1 MKTVF
6 IMPLVVAT
14 FFAAAAVILAVC
26 GVRVVMGEALTAG
39 TISAGAGI
47 LGLAPIF
54 VGRQKDPVGTI
65 QLALVGTVLH
75 LAGAIGFAG
84 AAIAM
89 HIVAAR
95 LPFVAWLFGGYW
107 VSLITLICQ
116 LRRMLVTAS
125 GLAKVQQT

>member
-1 MKTVF
+1 MKTLF

-14 FFAAAAVILAVC
+14 FFTAAVVILAVC
-26 GVRVVMGEALTAG
+26 GVRVVIGEALTAG

-89 HIVAAR
+89 HVVAGR
-95 LPFVAWLFGGYW
+95 LPFVGWLFAGYW
-107 VSLITLICQ
+107 VSLITLIWE
-116 LRRMLVTAS
+116 LRRRIVTTS
-125 GLAKVQQT
+125 GVAKVQQS

>member
-1 MKTVF
+1 MKTLF

-26 GVRVVMGEALTAG
+26 GVRVVIGEALTAG

-47 LGLAPIF
+47 LGLVPIF
-54 VGRQKDPVGTI
+54 VGRQKDLVGAI

-95 LPFVAWLFGGYW
+95 LPFVGWLFAGYW
-107 VSLITLICQ
+107 VSLITLIWQ
-116 LRRMLVTAS
+116 LRRMFVSAS
-125 GLAKVQQT
+125 GLAKVQQS

>member
-47 LGLAPIF
+47 LGLIPMFA
-54 VGRQKDPVGTI
+54 GRQKDPVGAI

-75 LAGAIGFAG
+75 LASAVGFAG

-89 HIVAAR
+89 HVVAAR
-95 LPFVAWLFGGYW
+95 LPFVGWLFAGYW
-107 VSLITLICQ
+107 VSLMTLIWQ
-116 LRRMLVTAS
+116 LRRMLVTTI
-125 GLAKVQQT
+125 GVAKVQQS